1 MCFPIRDLPGRGP
14 GVASGLS
21 TSRPLSFDRVAGLQL
36 YKQRFRKFV
45 AVRFKH
51 PPSGWK
57 TQEPLVLQGLRPM
70 DSCTDPLRLSPH
82 HIRRFKSPKT
92 TKKTAPPVWRG
103 RMVQAAEGGATR
115 ESEKLAAE
123 TAAVKAAPVDAGP
136 TAKDHAAADD
146 RATDAN
152 PYEVPIAGN
161 PVAVIPVTGHP
172 RVSGSRA
179 SRNSYRTCANIKS
192 DSSCLG
198 GRCGHG
204 QRSHCQCCSQHL
216 SAPLHAAHNPSIPR
230 GPFYMSALARR
241 HPGACFLLLRWL
253 TVLHMSNTSAAEGC
267 GAGRK

>member
-36 YKQRFRKFV
+36 YKQRFPKFV
-45 AVRFKH
+45 AVRLKH

-57 TQEPLVLQGLRPM
+57 TQEPLVLQGLRRM
-70 DSCTDPLRLSPH
+70 DPRTDPLRLSPH

-123 TAAVKAAPVDAGP
+123 TAAVKAAPIDAGP

-161 PVAVIPVTGHP
+161 PVAIIPVTGHP
-172 RVSGSRA
+172 HVSGARA

-216 SAPLHAAHNPSIPR
+216 HFFMLPIIPPFRADRFTCPLW
-230 GPFYMSALARR
+230 LAD